1 MLFNEFMEKVDSF
14 IVKNAFIDGLT
25 QFHRVDWNI
34 EECEGATNWKI
45 IECIYTW
52 HPIFDGP
59 NPKGKI
65 AALFAIGG
73 MPLMRELWRTAIRM
87 QDADREARSAE
98 RKAVI
103 AKDLFECAKQRVE
116 DLRKEVIGCDE
127 DDL

>member
-1 MLFNEFMEKVDSF
+1 MLHDEFRKQVD
-14 IVKNAFIDGLT
+14 AFIEASFLLNDQT
-25 QFHRVDWNI
+25 QFHTVDWNI

-45 IECIYTW
+45 IDAIYTW

-87 QDADREARSAE
+87 QDLDREARSAE

-116 DLRKEVIGCDE
+116 DLQKEVIGCDE